1 MRKKADIREQ
11 LSALVEDPE
20 EEEENE
26 SDMKRQHGDPGAK
39 KQGETSVSDGHV
51 GKRARREDNSV
62 TPPSDDQASSA
73 EPVTHFNEVLAPQK
87 ELHYSEEGTSSSNS
101 VDPRDLTEGWEI
113 VNNED
118 GGKGEAATKEGA
130 SESEP
135 SNSEEREW
143 TLREI
148 NASLIIKGPNIS
160 TSQNQT
166 QNLTNSSDPNTF
178 NTQQSE
184 TQKRKQDTSL
194 NISVADKMKGA
205 RWKTTELGGHEDF
218 VTDCDIDV
226 QLGLAVTCSRD
237 TTVKAM
243 FLFSF
248 SDLKS
253 QVAIA
258 INLNTFH
265 FHRLLSP
272 VKKSR

>member
-1 MRKKADIREQ
+1 MRKKAEIREQ
-11 LSALVEDPE
+11 LSALVEETE
-20 EEEENE
+20 EEEADE
-26 SDMKRQHGDPGAK
+26 SDMKRQHEDSGAK
-39 KQGETSVSDGHV
+39 EQGETPVNDGHV
-51 GKRARREDNSV
+51 GKRAKREDHSV
-62 TPPSDDQASSA
+62 TSPDDQASSA
-73 EPVTHFNEVLAPQK
+73 EPVTHFNEVAAPQV
-87 ELHYSEEGTSSSNS
+87 ELHYSEEGSSSSKS

-118 GGKGEAATKEGA
+118 GGEGEAATKEGV
-130 SESEP
+130 SESDP

-160 TSQNQT
+160 TSQKQT
-166 QNLTNSSDPNTF
+166 QDLTNSSDPNTS

-194 NISVADKMKGA
+194 NISVADKMKCA

-248 SDLKS
+248 SSLPFL
-253 QVAIA
+253 VAIT
-258 INLNTFH
+258 IKN
-265 FHRLLSP
+265 
-272 VKKSR
+272 